1 MTNPNIPSFMQ
12 TGDAATT
19 LSRRT
24 FLSVSAAAGGGLMLS
39 FALPGFGKSDPAIE
53 KSAAALNMYVR
64 IGKDGIVTI
73 VSKNPEIGQ
82 GIRTMLPMLIAEELD
97 VDWQNVRTQ
106 QADFD
111 PKYGPQFA
119 GGSFATPMNWDPMR
133 RVGAAGRQLLIAAA
147 AATWGV
153 PASECETSLGTVKHK
168 SGKTLPYGLLAAKAA
183 SLPAPDMKTLVLK
196 DPKTFHIIGKATGGV
211 DSPKIVAGEPIFG
224 IDVSVP
230 GMLYAV
236 YEKSPVFGSKIVSAN
251 VDAIKSLPGVRH
263 AFIVKGSEPNGL
275 PDGIALGLLEG
286 VAIVADTWWQASKA
300 REKLKV
306 EWASNPISNQNSASF
321 AKQAAALSKQAP
333 AKKIRSD
340 GDVNTALAGATKVVE
355 AEYFYPFLAH
365 APLEPQN
372 CTAQVRDG
380 KVEIWAPTQNPG
392 AGRTLVA
399 KTLGVAE
406 GDVTIHLIRCG
417 GGFGR
422 RLSNDYMVEA
432 AMIANLANAPVK
444 LVWNRQDDMRHD
456 MYRPAGFHYFKAGL
470 DAQGKIVGFRDHFVT
485 FGDGDKVANSAD
497 MGENEVPAR
506 FVGNLEYG
514 VSTIPLG
521 IPTGPL
527 RAPGSNALAFAFES
541 FIDELAHAA
550 GKDPLQ
556 FRLDMFGEARVLP
569 PPPGLRFGMPA
580 PSFDVGRVRGVL
592 ELAAEKSGWG
602 KRKLPKGTGMG
613 IAFYFSHLGYF
624 AEVVQ
629 ATVSPAGHV
638 KVDKVWVAGDV
649 GGQII
654 NPFGAENQAQGSAID
669 GIGAALSQAITIE
682 GGQVQQSNFHDFN
695 LIRMNQAPP
704 VEVHFKITNNPPTGM
719 GEPALPP
726 VIPALCNAIFAATGK
741 RVRKLPIN
749 PADIKTA

>member
-1 MTNPNIPSFMQ
+1 MMNPNIPSFMQ
-12 TGDAATT
+12 AGDASK

-39 FALPGFGKSDPAIE
+39 FALPGFGKSDTAVE
-53 KSAAALNMYVR
+53 KGAKALNMYVR
-64 IGKDGIVTI
+64 IGTDGIVTI
-73 VSKNPEIGQ
+73 MAKNPEIGQ
-82 GIRTMLPMLIAEELD
+82 GIKTMLPMLIAEELD
-97 VDWQNVRTQ
+97 VDWKNVRTQ

-133 RVGAAGRQLLIAAA
+133 RVGAAGRQLLVAAA

-168 SGKTLPYGLLAAKAA
+168 SGKTLSYGVLAAKAA
-183 SLPAPDMKTLVLK
+183 ALPAPDMKTLVLK

-236 YEKSPVFGSKIVSAN
+236 YEKSPVFGSRIVSAN
-251 VDAIKSLPGVRH
+251 VDAIKSLPGVRQ
-263 AFIVKGSEPNGL
+263 AFVVKGAESNGL
-275 PDGIALGLLEG
+275 PDGMALGLLEG
-286 VAIVADTWWQASKA
+286 VAIVADTWWQANKA
-300 REKLKV
+300 RAKLKI
-306 EWASNPISNQNSASF
+306 EWAGNSISNQSSASF
-321 AKQAAALSKQAP
+321 AQQAAELSKQAP
-333 AKKIRSD
+333 AKKVRSD
-340 GDVNTALAGATKVVE
+340 GDVDKALAGAAKVLE
-355 AEYFYPFLAH
+355 AAYSYPFIAH

-372 CTAQVRDG
+372 CTAQIRAG

-392 AGRTLVA
+392 SGRTLVA

-406 GDVTIHLIRCG
+406 NDVTIHMIRCG

-432 AMIANLANAPVK
+432 AMIAKLANAPVK
-444 LVWNRQDDMRHD
+444 LLWDRQDDMRHD

-485 FGDGDKVANSAD
+485 FADGDKVANSAD
-497 MGENEVPAR
+497 LGEDEVPAH
-506 FVGNLEYG
+506 FVANLEYG
-514 VSTIPLG
+514 LSTMPSG

-527 RAPGSNALAFAFES
+527 RAPGSNALAFAFDS

-569 PPPGLRFGMPA
+569 APPSRFGMA
-580 PSFDVGRVRGVL
+580 MPSFDVGRVRGVL
-592 ELAAEKSGWG
+592 QLAAEKAGWG

-613 IAFYFSHLGYF
+613 IAFYYSHLGYF

-629 ATVSPAGHV
+629 ATVSPAGQV
-638 KVDKVWVAGDV
+638 KVDKVWVAADV
-649 GGQII
+649 GSQII
-654 NPFGAENQAQGSAID
+654 NPFGAENQAQGSALD
-669 GIGAALSQAITIE
+669 GIGAALGQAITIE
-682 GGQVQQSNFHDFN
+682 GGQVQQSNFHDFS
-695 LIRMNQAPP
+695 LLRMNQAPP
-704 VEVHFKITNNPPTGM
+704 VEVHFNITDNPPTGM

-741 RVRKLPIN
+741 RVRKLPID